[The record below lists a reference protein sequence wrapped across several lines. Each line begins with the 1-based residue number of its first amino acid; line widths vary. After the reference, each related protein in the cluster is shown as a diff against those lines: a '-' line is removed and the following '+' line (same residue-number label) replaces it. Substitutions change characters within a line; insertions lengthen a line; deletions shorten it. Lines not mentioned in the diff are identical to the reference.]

1 MYPHRYPVEQNGSD
15 CRQTI
20 HYVVYR
26 LPAIAHIL
34 FYRITMQVVQQLTC
48 LTLGCPNGPAYSTG
62 ELLNTPQNYFWF
74 DYTHTETD
82 RHVENNTNFHYQSKL
97 MPDISRQT
105 TDLVTTCDGLFA
117 IQRLRRGWRLKHT
130 DRHPLQV
137 QRDVLKLFTHKCSND
152 ISELYP
158 TQFSDNATSTQF
170 VSEQRVCALYRRT
183 QLFTMSNI
191 IYLRTEKT

>member
-1 MYPHRYPVEQNGSD
+1 
-15 CRQTI
+15 
-20 HYVVYR
+20 
-26 LPAIAHIL
+26 
-34 FYRITMQVVQQLTC
+34 
-48 LTLGCPNGPAYSTG
+48 
-62 ELLNTPQNYFWF
+62 
-74 DYTHTETD
+74 
-82 RHVENNTNFHYQSKL
+82 

-158 TQFSDNATSTQF
+158 TQFSDNATSTHSLLVNSEF
-170 VSEQRVCALYRRT
+170 VLYIGEHNFSQCPTSFILGQRKLRRRKTLISNRGRWSPLSLFRQVHLGVGKSENNLGG
-183 QLFTMSNI
+183 
-191 IYLRTEKT
+191 